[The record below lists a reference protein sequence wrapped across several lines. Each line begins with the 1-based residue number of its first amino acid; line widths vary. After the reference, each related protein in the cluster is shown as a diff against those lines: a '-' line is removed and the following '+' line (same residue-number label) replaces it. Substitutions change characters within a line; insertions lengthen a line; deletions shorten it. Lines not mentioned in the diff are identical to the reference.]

1 MDETLKHYK
10 DCGEGWKIAGITF
23 PLRVLTGSS
32 SYLVLLIVLLR
43 LLAVKR
49 PMDYGPIHKK
59 VSRIGC
65 ILIWTISLL
74 LPLLDFLL
82 TLPSV
87 YNSKVYGA
95 AAGFQFLVFFIGPT
109 FSTVIIYC
117 LLLCNLNPE
126 TTISEATSS
135 RMRGMAKMTRGIII
149 GLLVCNVPG
158 IIFNIYL
165 IMMILQGKTYE
176 TFSSTVAVRTSRQ
189 RLIVNYDF
197 MEPYLN
203 FSIF

>member
-1 MDETLKHYK
+1 MDGTLKQYK
-10 DCGEGWKIAGITF
+10 DCGESWKTAGVTF

-49 PMDYGPIHKK
+49 PMDYELTHKK
-59 VSRIGC
+59 VSHIGC
-65 ILIWTISLL
+65 MLIWTISLL

-109 FSTVIIYC
+109 ISTVIIYG
-117 LLLCNLNPE
+117 LLLCTLTPE
-126 TTISEATSS
+126 TTINEATAS
-135 RMRGMAKMTRGIII
+135 RMKGMAKMTRGIVI

-165 IMMILQGKTYE
+165 IMTVLQGREYE
-176 TFSSTVAVRTSRQ
+176 TFNSPVAVRH
-189 RLIVNYDF
+189 
-197 MEPYLN
+197 LN
-203 FSIF
+203 KDPLHL